1 MGVFCHIL
9 HKDYRNILI
18 QVCCLEGVT
27 QSPILAHFDGTLSW
41 SAPIHAYDQQVD
53 FQEEF
58 KRRVDKN
65 SRTFLTI
72 AECNV
77 WFYQC
82 LDWMSAGIQAVI
94 MVVLMINWFLGIGIN
109 SGLIALVLSN
119 MAGIGGALGEI
130 SYSMADLEQGM
141 QSVECLLHHSF
152 LPPEEEEELPESKAE
167 PVPKEWSVHGTIEFR
182 NYSTRYRPELPLVL
196 KNVLFKINHGE
207 KGLALL
213 VTQGV
218 ESPPHCSLCSRSSI
232 QWKAL
237 SSSTG

>member
-9 HKDYRNILI
+9 HKDYRNTLI

-119 MAGIGGALGEI
+119 MAGIDGALGEI

-141 QSVECLLHHSF
+141 QSVECLLQYSLKQSLFRKSGLFMAQSSSGTIPQDIVQSF
-152 LPPEEEEELPESKAE
+152 L
-167 PVPKEWSVHGTIEFR
+167 
-182 NYSTRYRPELPLVL
+182 
-196 KNVLFKINHGE
+196 
-207 KGLALL
+207 
-213 VTQGV
+213 
-218 ESPPHCSLCSRSSI
+218 LCSRTSCSRSIMERKDWHCWSHREWKVHHTALFVPDHQSSGRLCHHRRD
-232 QWKAL
+232 KH
-237 SSSTG
+237 S